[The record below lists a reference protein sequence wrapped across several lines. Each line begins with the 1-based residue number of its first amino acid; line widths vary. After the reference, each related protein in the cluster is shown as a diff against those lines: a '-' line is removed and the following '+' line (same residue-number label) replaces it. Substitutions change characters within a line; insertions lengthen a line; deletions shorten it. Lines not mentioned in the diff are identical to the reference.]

1 MKRTIGQ
8 RIGDFM
14 AGQGFYIVL
23 FLCVAAIGISGYFLF
38 STLSD
43 PSGETPVVNPTQIV
57 ITNSPTPSATP
68 SPTPSASSVP
78 VSPKPS
84 AASSPSPS
92 VSPSPIPSEASAPT
106 AFTWPVQG
114 SIIGEFSLEVLAF
127 DPTMGDWRVH
137 SGIDIAASTG
147 TVVNAIADG
156 TVVDVFDDGL
166 MGTTV
171 VVDHGGGL
179 TSSYSNLAATPTV
192 STGDKVSRGT
202 PLGSVGG
209 TAMAESALEA
219 HLHLEMA
226 QNDISVDPISY
237 LP

>member
-1 MKRTIGQ
+1 MCS
-8 RIGDFM
+8 M
-14 AGQGFYIVL
+14 
-23 FLCVAAIGISGYFLF
+23 
-38 STLSD
+38 
-43 PSGETPVVNPTQIV
+43 
-57 ITNSPTPSATP
+57 
-68 SPTPSASSVP
+68 
-78 VSPKPS
+78 
-84 AASSPSPS
+84 
-92 VSPSPIPSEASAPT
+92 
-106 AFTWPVQG
+106 
-114 SIIGEFSLEVLAF
+114 
-127 DPTMGDWRVH
+127 MGW
-137 SGIDIAASTG
+137 
-147 TVVNAIADG
+147 
-156 TVVDVFDDGL
+156 